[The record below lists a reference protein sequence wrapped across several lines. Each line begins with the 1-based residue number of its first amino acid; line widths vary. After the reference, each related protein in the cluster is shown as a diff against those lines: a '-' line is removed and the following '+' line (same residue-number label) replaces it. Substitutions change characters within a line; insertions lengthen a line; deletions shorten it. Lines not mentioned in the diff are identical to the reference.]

1 MTIAFGSDEQTEL
14 TTALVE
20 SLRRRGHSL
29 ILIGAA
35 AGMKVSWPGVGRLVG
50 YAVVRGSADMGIVC
64 CWTGTG
70 VSIAANKVAGVRAAL
85 CADAQTASGARKWND
100 ANVLALSNRAT
111 SVPIGI
117 EILDAWFDAAASTD
131 PADQNAIGE
140 IENVTVLE
148 HIGSTP

>member
-1 MTIAFGSDEQTEL
+1 MTIAFGSDERTEL
-14 TTALVE
+14 TTALIE
-20 SLRRRGHSL
+20 SLRRRGHTL

-35 AGMKVSWPGVGRLVG
+35 AGKDVSWPGVGRQVG

-70 VSIAANKVAGVRAAL
+70 VSIAANKVSGVRAAL